1 MKALKI
7 DVVNKTITEIQL
19 EHTKEIYEIIGNGCH
34 TFCAPVEFDNQ
45 DTIFA
50 DDEAL
55 LQSELQGCFMFPD
68 WKYPIVGNAVVLG
81 TDYEGDV
88 CDAKSSTDDLLELII
103 FGNKEVAEMHRDSAL
118 SQPMV
123 FSPFDNWE

>member
-7 DVVNKTITEIQL
+7 DVVNKTITEVEL
-19 EHTKEIYEIIGNGCH
+19 SHTKELYEIIANGCH
-34 TFCAPVEFDNQ
+34 TFCAPIEFENS
-45 DTIFA
+45 DTLFA

-55 LQSELQGCFMFPD
+55 LQSNLEGCFMFPD
-68 WKYPIVGNAVVLG
+68 WNYPIVGNAVILG
-81 TDYEGDV
+81 TDEEGDV
-88 CDAKSSTDDLLELII
+88 CDAKSKADELLETII

-123 FSPFDNWE
+123 FTSFDNWE

>member
-7 DVVNKTITEIQL
+7 DVVNKTITEIEL
-19 EHTKEIYEIIGNGCH
+19 EHTKEIYSIIGNGCH

-45 DTIFA
+45 DTLFA

-55 LQSELQGCFMFPD
+55 LQPELKGCFMFPD
-68 WKYPIVGNAVVLG
+68 WRYPIVGNAVILG
-81 TDYEGDV
+81 TDYDGDV
-88 CDAKSSTDDLLELII
+88 CDAKSKIDELLELII
-103 FGNKEVAEMHRDSAL
+103 FGNKEVAEIHRDSAL

-123 FSPFDNWE
+123 ISFDNWE

>member
-19 EHTKEIYEIIGNGCH
+19 KHTKEIYQIIGNGCH

>member
-7 DVVNKTITEIQL
+7 DVVNKTITEIEL
-19 EHTKEIYEIIGNGCH
+19 EHTKEIYQIIGNGCH
-34 TFCAPVEFDNQ
+34 TFCAPVEFDNL
-45 DTIFA
+45 DTLFA

-55 LQSELQGCFMFPD
+55 LQSNLEGCFMFPD
-68 WKYPIVGNAVVLG
+68 WKYPIVGNAVILG

-88 CDAKSSTDDLLELII
+88 CDAKSKADDLLELII
-103 FGNKEVAEMHRDSAL
+103 FGNKEVAEMHRDNAL

-123 FSPFDNWE
+123 MSFDNWE

>member
-19 EHTKEIYEIIGNGCH
+19 EHTKEIYKIVGNGCH

-45 DTIFA
+45 DTLFA

-55 LQSELQGCFMFPD
+55 LQSELQGCFMLPD
-68 WKYPIVGNAVVLG
+68 WKYPIVGNAVILG
-81 TDYEGDV
+81 TDYDGDV
-88 CDAKSSTDDLLELII
+88 CDCKTNPEDLLEII
-103 FGNKEVAEMHRDSAL
+103 MFGNKEAAEIHRDTAL